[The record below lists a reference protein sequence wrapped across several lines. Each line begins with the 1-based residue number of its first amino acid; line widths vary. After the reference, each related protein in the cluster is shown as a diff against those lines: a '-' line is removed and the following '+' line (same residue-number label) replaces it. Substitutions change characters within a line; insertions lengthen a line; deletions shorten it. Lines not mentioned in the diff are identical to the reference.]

1 MSVLMM
7 KLFAR
12 RFRDAVGDDGD
23 TGNGGPPSTPA
34 DENLDL
40 GDELT
45 PAQAAVKEEEE
56 LSEEEQAAL
65 PGAKA
70 AAEEPEEEERP
81 REKDGKFAK
90 KDKADSTPM
99 IPKARVDEM
108 LAKERERAEAAER
121 RAAEMARQSKREET
135 QVTIQDLELKIKEA
149 RKAERAALLDGDVD
163 KAEEFSAQRDTLNR
177 QIARIENSAQT
188 TEVSA
193 QTIEQIKV
201 DTTIERL
208 HETYPQLDENSDEYN
223 EELVV
228 DVLDKRDGLMR
239 REGLSMSAALSKAAK
254 IVMARQKA
262 MEAEPEGEATP
273 KGKTLADGQKV
284 DRKAAAV
291 AKNVAAAAAQ
301 PPSMKNAGMDSDKSG
316 AKGLPDI
323 TKMSTDEFDALPE
336 ATKARLMGD
345 VL

>member
-12 RFRDAVGDDGD
+12 RFRDAAGDEGD
-23 TGNGGPPSTPA
+23 TGNGGPTSTPA
-34 DENLDL
+34 DDENLDL

-45 PAQAAVKEEEE
+45 PAQAAVKDDEE
-56 LSEEEQAAL
+56 LTEEEQAAL
-65 PGAKA
+65 PGTKA
-70 AAEEPEEEERP
+70 AAEEPEEEEQP

-90 KDKADSTPM
+90 KEKSDTPM

-121 RAAEMARQSKREET
+121 RAAELSKQSKREEVQT
-135 QVTIQDLELKIKEA
+135 TIQDLELQIKEV
-149 RKAERAALLDGDVD
+149 RKAERAALIDGDVD
-163 KAEEFSAQRDTLNR
+163 KAEEFSAQRDALNR
-177 QIARIENSAQT
+177 QIARIENSVQT

-208 HETYPQLDENSDEYN
+208 HEMYPQLDENSEEYN

-262 MEAEPEGEATP
+262 MEAEPESEAAP

-301 PPSMKNAGMDSDKSG
+301 PPSMKSAGMDSDKSG